1 MQSRGNRTG
10 AAKNMAIED
19 ISYQI
24 SIGDM
29 DAAEE
34 LADKWSDLHTLKR
47 IQNELDPILSEDHNS
62 FDAVG
67 IIKRK
72 TDTKD
77 PYYIYII
84 NNGNLNNG
92 SDYIFK
98 SSKQMT
104 RIALAMDVDGPEN
117 VLQLENT
124 YFDATHKWIYGFKSL
139 GLWMFHP
146 SQRRVLCLACVDI
159 HTENAKDIA
168 KLFTLYN
175 EILQK
180 ETGKEDY
187 CFNPHYFMCD
197 EGSANYCAIRQVY
210 GEDFT
215 NTRVVGCQWHFKN
228 DVNRHSKDVNPDMGG
243 LFISLCH
250 KLCAC
255 TAVAKYKILKS
266 CLDDIGDMNPAIKN
280 WIQWWDDRRS
290 HIFTPYRGG
299 GLPGVNLSE
308 QGNAGW
314 VTHQMHLV
322 HVAKYDVSTMMTQ
335 EKQVFKFD
343 RNLEKLTGHGP
354 TQAVCASH
362 DRSEQVTIGEEF
374 VEIISDEEAIEKE
387 ARQAWELAGFIPK
400 KKCKHRLKQ
409 VKLVQ
414 EESTQKKF
422 TTKPVTSKD

>member
-10 AAKNMAIED
+10 AAKNMAIEN

-34 LADKWSDLHTLKR
+34 LADKWSDLHTSKR
-47 IQNELDPILSEDHNS
+47 IQNELDPTLSEDHNS
-62 FDAVG
+62 FDAVS

-124 YFDATHKWIYGFKSL
+124 YFDATHTQIYGFKSL

-146 SQRRVLCLACVDI
+146 SQRKVLCFACMDI
-159 HTENAKDIA
+159 CTENAKDIA
-168 KLFTLYN
+168 KFFTLYN

-197 EGSANYCAIRQVY
+197 EGSANYCAIR
-210 GEDFT
+210 
-215 NTRVVGCQWHFKN
+215 
-228 DVNRHSKDVNPDMGG
+228 
-243 LFISLCH
+243 
-250 KLCAC
+250 
-255 TAVAKYKILKS
+255 
-266 CLDDIGDMNPAIKN
+266 
-280 WIQWWDDRRS
+280 
-290 HIFTPYRGG
+290 
-299 GLPGVNLSE
+299 
-308 QGNAGW
+308 
-314 VTHQMHLV
+314 
-322 HVAKYDVSTMMTQ
+322 
-335 EKQVFKFD
+335 
-343 RNLEKLTGHGP
+343 
-354 TQAVCASH
+354 
-362 DRSEQVTIGEEF
+362 
-374 VEIISDEEAIEKE
+374 
-387 ARQAWELAGFIPK
+387 
-400 KKCKHRLKQ
+400 
-409 VKLVQ
+409 
-414 EESTQKKF
+414 
-422 TTKPVTSKD
+422 